1 MDSKIK
7 SFDGTG
13 NVKVF
18 LENVSI
24 HSSLKGYE
32 DEKCAENIASRL
44 EGRAFDVY
52 MRLGNEDKKNPDKV
66 KEELLNEFER
76 RKQDRELAIHELT
89 NQMRN
94 ADESAQTF
102 AYKTQELVTLA
113 YPAFNVDT
121 RHTIAK
127 DYFVKGL
134 YLKMQIVLKS
144 LPNFHSANIN
154 ELARKQQDFK

>member
-18 LENVSI
+18 LEKGSI

-76 RKQDRELAIHELT
+76 RKQEHIQAPRCDF
-89 NQMRN
+89 
-94 ADESAQTF
+94 ESGGA
-102 AYKTQELVTLA
+102 KISKWGSMSDGTL
-113 YPAFNVDT
+113 
-121 RHTIAK
+121 RG
-127 DYFVKGL
+127 YFV
-134 YLKMQIVLKS
+134 LK
-144 LPNFHSANIN
+144 
-154 ELARKQQDFK
+154 